1 MKTITRRNLFCIV
14 FAFLVFCIAL
24 VFLTVD
30 TPKAYAETES
40 APFTI
45 IGETSGKEYYSG
57 GYTNERVKI
66 IITDSSYTR
75 LYYKSP
81 LGNSYTYTKNGYW
94 VTNAANGL
102 FKFYATTEDGHKSI
116 EGTIYFDNKN
126 PEGKIYSNGSSVDSG
141 SYISEGF
148 YYNATD
154 EDSGIAAA
162 YYKTPTDDEYQK
174 YTLGTLIPANA
185 GDGWY
190 NFYSVDKSGNESDI
204 HSVYLESVVP
214 QVEIYRN
221 KELAYSCS
229 MNDSKT
235 YYTNLYFNTEDILE
249 ISCITS
255 SGRVISN
262 YELNT
267 EIVIDD
273 NFAENSY
280 VIDLTTKTGIE
291 GHFIFNVVHSKPT
304 IIIDNKTYYSGAI
317 LYFNQ
322 DTLVQWNCDEGITDT
337 KNTGV
342 TISVEGESS
351 VFIKYSEDGEY
362 VLSADENTEKEYT
375 LILNDLA
382 GNESVFQIC
391 VDKLA
396 PSGIWITD
404 GVELENNA
412 YTNHSLTFIFDTSK
426 VTASYSRNGE
436 EYSIYTNG
444 TILELDGSY
453 NIILTDLAGNK
464 QLFSAHIDTVK
475 PIGQLYADNIPIDS
489 GTITN
494 NTIFFSWNG
503 DITATVNGA
512 KYVKNSLLQQDGL
525 YSFILTDYAGNQ
537 SHYTVTIDT
546 ICPAYNFDKLNKLQR
561 NITLWYI
568 ASIDGAD
575 YSFATYNEALAFA
588 CDKEFEKNVTV
599 LNLDNIDDFNQ
610 HHLVA
615 GNTEI
620 RLGEYWLY
628 KSKTNADILLYYFD
642 KTLLKEA
649 ISYYAKNF
657 VSDKNHFENN
667 GNNRYGTTAESMNDN
682 LCCSIDGMS
691 VPFVNDFV
699 FDCYDSVKI
708 FAELAEGNGTKTQ
721 LAYGCKFSEQINV
734 GGLYKITEIDA
745 AENVKVYYCYYDSF
759 APTLNVEAKI
769 YGDNAPT
776 NLSVSQDGLQGIS
789 AYFYESFSIK
799 EIVDADKWTVVTVE
813 NNNIKK
819 HFTYGEEL
827 PRLIIGGEYQL
838 TVYDRF
844 NNTYSFTVYIVGNP
858 ATITFRNNIDDSI
871 FTLSIALEQSFDTI
885 VSLEILRNGETVSGV
900 TTDKL
905 SYEFC
910 DNGIYL
916 VRLKDNFGRVVTSE
930 YSFNV
935 IVEDTVAPTI
945 TLRGVT
951 NGGKTK
957 RPVVIDELS
966 EQANVEVY
974 KDGQLIEYKLGDEL
988 SLYGEYV
995 VVITDLANN
1004 VSTYCFTIEHSL
1016 NLGSILIIVLSV
1028 LILLSAIIAVIL
1040 IRKIGIF
1047 GKRKNFKSDS
1057 NSVKND

>member
-1 MKTITRRNLFCIV
+1 MTPQNISIAEKRETIV
-14 FAFLVFCIAL
+14 
-24 VFLTVD
+24 TVD
-30 TPKAYAETES
+30 
-40 APFTI
+40 
-45 IGETSGKEYYSG
+45 GVEYY
-57 GYTNERVKI
+57 NN
-66 IITDSSYTR
+66 ITLKR
-75 LYYKSP
+75 
-81 LGNSYTYTKNGYW
+81 TK
-94 VTNAANGL
+94 
-102 FKFYATTEDGHKSI
+102 
-116 EGTIYFDNKN
+116 
-126 PEGKIYSNGSSVDSG
+126 
-141 SYISEGF
+141 
-148 YYNATD
+148 
-154 EDSGIAAA
+154 
-162 YYKTPTDDEYQK
+162 
-174 YTLGTLIPANA
+174 
-185 GDGWY
+185 
-190 NFYSVDKSGNESDI
+190 ES
-204 HSVYLESVVP
+204 
-214 QVEIYRN
+214 
-221 KELAYSCS
+221 
-229 MNDSKT
+229 
-235 YYTNLYFNTEDILE
+235 
-249 ISCITS
+249 
-255 SGRVISN
+255 
-262 YELNT
+262 
-267 EIVIDD
+267 
-273 NFAENSY
+273 
-280 VIDLTTKTGIE
+280 
-291 GHFIFNVVHSKPT
+291 
-304 IIIDNKTYYSGAI
+304 
-317 LYFNQ
+317 
-322 DTLVQWNCDEGITDT
+322 
-337 KNTGV
+337 
-342 TISVEGESS
+342 
-351 VFIKYSEDGEY
+351 
-362 VLSADENTEKEYT
+362 T
-375 LILNDLA
+375 LILIGKSVSFPLIKNNVSWNEFEENLGKLRWELCLNNVEKIYDHEGYFDFSQTDSLYSIQASYCRESNHILRKFFRDWISYINDLIPKKSFLNKFNKIFTNKDKYLTFNYTNTLETLYGIQNVCHIHGDISKWQELVMGHSNSSYLDKEYMDYEYNA
-382 GNESVFQIC
+382 YCVFREIYNSYIKDTKKQMVCNHDFFDSI
-391 VDKLA
+391 K
-396 PSGIWITD
+396 
-404 GVELENNA
+404 GVEEVYLYGLSLGTVDFPYYRYLFHICTSIKKIYLYNYEQNEFHKNVEKLKSCGAQSRIHPWLLNN
-412 YTNHSLTFIFDTSK
+412 D
-426 VTASYSRNGE
+426 
-436 EYSIYTNG
+436 
-444 TILELDGSY
+444 
-453 NIILTDLAGNK
+453 
-464 QLFSAHIDTVK
+464 
-475 PIGQLYADNIPIDS
+475 
-489 GTITN
+489 
-494 NTIFFSWNG
+494 
-503 DITATVNGA
+503 DITATVNGE
-512 KYVKNSLLQQDGL
+512 KYVKNSVLQLDGL

-667 GNNRYGTTAESMNDN
+667 GSNRYGITAESMSDN

-708 FAELAEGNGTKTQ
+708 FAELADGNGTKIQ

-858 ATITFRNNIDDSI
+858 ATITFRNNNDDSI

-951 NGGKTK
+951 NGGRTK
-957 RPVVIDELS
+957 KPVVIDELS

-1004 VSTYCFTIEHSL
+1004 VSTYCFTIAHSL

-1057 NSVKND
+1057 NSVKKD